1 MKAILMDGA
10 VIEEVGGFTTT
21 DNGVIL
27 REGRDQKASLLG
39 YVPREN
45 LWAVVPDKVDT
56 EPPKDNEGKAVL
68 QSPDATK
75 PHS

>member
-10 VIEEVGGFTTT
+10 VIEEVGGLTAS

-27 REGRDQKASLLG
+27 REGRDQKASLRG

-45 LWAVVPDKVDT
+45 LWAVVPDDVDT
-56 EPPKDNEGKAVL
+56 EPPTDDEGKPVIT
-68 QSPDATK
+68 SPPARE
-75 PHS
+75 PHF